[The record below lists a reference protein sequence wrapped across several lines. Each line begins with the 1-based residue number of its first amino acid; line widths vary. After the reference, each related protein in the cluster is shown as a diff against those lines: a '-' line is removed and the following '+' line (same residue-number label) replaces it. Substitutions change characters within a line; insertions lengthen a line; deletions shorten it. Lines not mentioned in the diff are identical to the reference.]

1 MAEPPDIAT
10 GPLGQ
15 VAELIA
21 SHAGLRP
28 PGWVLS
34 ARVSDRLRALGVADV
49 GRYLAVVSA
58 ATDAGASAAAARQE
72 LDALAEAL
80 RVGETRFFRHAAH
93 VRALERVVVPE
104 LGARRA
110 SQRRV
115 RAWSA
120 GCASGEEAYTLAM
133 VLADGL
139 PGFSIDVLGSDL
151 SEDALAVARAGRY
164 SSSALAMIPPATR
177 ARWFSANQVSAA
189 LAALVR
195 FERKN
200 LVDPDWPRALDVILC
215 RNVLIYFDA
224 AQRQL
229 VIERLAEALAPGGF
243 LFLGYS
249 ETLRGFEERFDA
261 LRTDDGVVYQKPAR
275 ARTPA
280 IGVPITPGPAPAP
293 VPAPGAIPV
302 AAPSAVAPAPAPP
315 APVSPRP
322 APPAPAP
329 PAPAPSRTR
338 TLHLTGDY
346 HEASRLQAELSPLL
360 ALSLEGDIIR
370 VDLDG
375 ADYLDDGA
383 ARVLRR
389 ATLAAAQA
397 GVTLTLAAT
406 RPGPLRFSERHLLT
420 VRPAR

>member
-1 MAEPPDIAT
+1 M
-10 GPLGQ
+10 
-15 VAELIA
+15 
-21 SHAGLRP
+21 
-28 PGWVLS
+28 
-34 ARVSDRLRALGVADV
+34 
-49 GRYLAVVSA
+49 
-58 ATDAGASAAAARQE
+58 AGAAGAGG
-72 LDALAEAL
+72 LL
-80 RVGETRFFRHAAH
+80 RGLT
-93 VRALERVVVPE
+93 
-104 LGARRA
+104 
-110 SQRRV
+110 RV

-139 PGFSIDVLGSDL
+139 PGFAIDVLGSDL

-164 SSSALAMIPPATR
+164 SQSALAMVPPATR
-177 ARWFSANQVSAA
+177 ARWFSANQVSPA

-200 LVDPDWPRALDVILC
+200 LVDADWPRALDVILC

-280 IGVPITPGPAPAP
+280 IGVPIMPSPAAGPAPASSS
-293 VPAPGAIPV
+293 VPV
-302 AAPSAVAPAPAPP
+302 AASSPVAPAPAR

-322 APPAPAP
+322 APSLPS
-329 PAPAPSRTR
+329 PAPSRTR

-346 HEASRLQAELSPLL
+346 HDAGRLQAELSPLL
-360 ALSLEGDIIR
+360 ALSLEGDIIH

-375 ADYLDDGA
+375 ADYLDDSA

-389 ATLAAAQA
+389 AGLAAAQA

-420 VRPAR
+420 VRTPR

>member
-58 ATDAGASAAAARQE
+58 ATDAGASSAAARQE

-104 LGARRA
+104 LAARRA

-139 PGFSIDVLGSDL
+139 PGFGIDVLGSDL
-151 SEDALAVARAGRY
+151 SDDALAVARAGRY
-164 SSSALAMIPPATR
+164 SSSALAMVPPATR
-177 ARWFSANQVSAA
+177 ARWFSANQVSPA

-200 LVDPDWPRALDVILC
+200 LVEPDWPRALDVILC

-224 AQRQL
+224 AQRQT

-275 ARTPA
+275 SRTPA
-280 IGVPITPGPAPAP
+280 IGVPITPAPVSAPAP
-293 VPAPGAIPV
+293 VSVPV
-302 AAPSAVAPAPAPP
+302 PVPVPVPVSVSAPP
-315 APVSPRP
+315 P
-322 APPAPAP
+322 A
-329 PAPAPSRTR
+329 RTR
-338 TLHLTGDY
+338 TLRLTGDY
-346 HEASRLQAELSPLL
+346 HDATRLQAELSPLL
-360 ALSLEGDIIR
+360 ALSLEGDTIH

-397 GVTLTLAAT
+397 GVILTLAAT

-420 VRPAR
+420 VRPTR

>member
-58 ATDAGASAAAARQE
+58 ASSAGASAAAARQE

-104 LGARRA
+104 LAARRA

-151 SEDALAVARAGRY
+151 SDDALGVARAGRY
-164 SSSALAMIPPATR
+164 SQSALAMIPPATR
-177 ARWFSANQVSAA
+177 ARWFTANQVCPA

-200 LVDPDWPRALDVILC
+200 LVEPDWPRALDVILC

-224 AQRQL
+224 AQRQT

-280 IGVPITPGPAPAP
+280 IGVPITPSPALPKSQPAP
-293 VPAPGAIPV
+293 VPAPVPV
-302 AAPSAVAPAPAPP
+302 PSPAAAALPSASAP
-315 APVSPRP
+315 
-322 APPAPAP
+322 
-329 PAPAPSRTR
+329 RTR
-338 TLHLTGDY
+338 TLHLAGDY
-346 HEASRLQAELSPLL
+346 HDASRLQAELSPLL
-360 ALSLEGDIIR
+360 SVSLEGDTIH

-375 ADYLDDGA
+375 ADYLDDNA

-397 GVTLTLAAT
+397 GVTLTLAAS
-406 RPGPLRFSERHLLT
+406 RSGPLRFSERHLLT
-420 VRPAR
+420 VRTPR